1 MWENVKLREKRKEKA
16 FMEETKTFQPKP
28 TLYLPTDSFI
38 FKRLYSFTV
47 FILQQWDISKLNK
60 ITTTRIQK
68 NVWNFTAVLETIFL
82 NYTLKIIVTSQVFVS
97 EKKHLSMLIDK
108 DFRSVITISL
118 LR

>member
-1 MWENVKLREKRKEKA
+1 MWENIKLREKRKEKA

-68 NVWNFTAVLETIFL
+68 KCVELYGCFGNHFPKLHVKNDC
-82 NYTLKIIVTSQVFVS
+82 
-97 EKKHLSMLIDK
+97 DK
-108 DFRSVITISL
+108 SSFCQ
-118 LR
+118 

>member
-1 MWENVKLREKRKEKA
+1 
-16 FMEETKTFQPKP
+16 MEETKTFQPKP

-82 NYTLKIIVTSQVFVS
+82 NYTLKMIATSQVFVS

-118 LR
+118 LRGIEGHI